1 MSLDSNGK
9 LLDTSGGFPLTRHS
23 AIVALKS
30 EVSCERRIAM
40 GRIIESYWMPIYK
53 YLRLRWHKERPE
65 AEDLTQGFFLSA
77 LEQEF
82 LADFDAGKARFR
94 TFLRVCLDRYVGK
107 ESAAASRQKRGGDLQ
122 RLSLD
127 FDFAEGEIA
136 ELPQAHA
143 PAPDQLFERE
153 WMRSLFVHCVEL
165 LRHQCEAAGTL
176 KQFAVFERYDLEA
189 LDSETSTTY
198 RELAEAFQVSE
209 ETVTNYLSAMR
220 RDFRR
225 IVLAEIRDLT
235 ATDEE
240 YREEVRAMLGVDTP

>member
-1 MSLDSNGK
+1 MSLDHNK
-9 LLDTSGGFPLTRHS
+9 QLSGMSGAFPRTLHS
-23 AIVALKS
+23 AIEALRS
-30 EVSCERRIAM
+30 AAVEERRIAM
-40 GRIIESYWMPIYK
+40 GRIIDLYWMPVYK

-65 AEDLTQGFFLSA
+65 AEDLTQGFFLIA

-82 LADFDAGKARFR
+82 LANFDAGKARFR

-107 ESAAASRQKRGGDLQ
+107 EEAAASRQKRGGDLQ
-122 RLSLD
+122 HMSLD
-127 FDFAEGEIA
+127 FDFAESEIA

-143 PAPDQLFERE
+143 PAPDQLLERE

-165 LRHQCEAAGTL
+165 LRHQCETTGKS
-176 KQFAVFERYDLEA
+176 KQFAIFERYDLEA
-189 LDSETSTTY
+189 LDGETRITY
-198 RELAEAFQVSE
+198 RELAESFHVSE

-240 YREEVRAMLGVDTP
+240 YREEVRAVLGIDTA